1 MLSWTY
7 TDELLDAIEELDS
20 ATDDVLDTP
29 QDDEDTG
36 TEDNDG
42 AALLI
47 ELTFDDEDGAAALLD
62 EL

>member
-7 TDELLDAIEELDS
+7 TDELLDAMEELDS